1 MKDVQGEKD
10 LRCVPLKHVG
20 IKDLRW
26 PIELRDKTKGTQHTV
41 AKVTL
46 AVDLP
51 HDMRGTHMSR
61 LSKPIN
67 YSKPRAISLAN
78 FVRRVLMWR

>member
-51 HDMRGTHMSR
+51 RPPIIPSPPMRLVIILIMP
-61 LSKPIN
+61 KI
-67 YSKPRAISLAN
+67 
-78 FVRRVLMWR
+78 RRPMPA